1 MNKRVSPSLWV
12 PSLINIC
19 AVLTFTLL
27 MDSMSLIAKEEKTKP
42 EKGAKTADYALIKG
56 SVFREDGFSIQ
67 GAHVSCRR
75 VSDSK
80 PKWKTSSGEG
90 GEFAFRLP
98 VGKMQYMVTAELEG
112 FEPASKTVEIAN
124 DERQDIS
131 IVLIRKNP

>member
-1 MNKRVSPSLWV
+1 MKKRASPSLWV
-12 PSLINIC
+12 PLLITIW
-19 AVLTFTLL
+19 AVLAFALL
-27 MDSMSLIAKEEKTKP
+27 LDSSSLIAKDKKTKP
-42 EKGAKTADYALIKG
+42 EKDAKIADYALIKG

-67 GAHVSCRR
+67 GARVSCRR

-80 PKWKTSSGEG
+80 PKWETSSGDG

-98 VGKMQYMVTAELEG
+98 VGKMQYIVTADLKG
-112 FEPASKTVEIAN
+112 FEPGSKTVEITN